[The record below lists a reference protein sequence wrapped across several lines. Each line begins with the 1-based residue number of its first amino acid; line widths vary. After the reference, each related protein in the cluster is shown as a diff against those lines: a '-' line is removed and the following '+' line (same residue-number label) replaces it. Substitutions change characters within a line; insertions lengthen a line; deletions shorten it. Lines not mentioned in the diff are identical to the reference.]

1 MSPTPTLLP
10 PSTPPAPTAP
20 AIPAR
25 PALAGRALA
34 MSPLAVLA
42 LGACTTVGPDYT
54 PPQPRMPEG
63 WSSPLAPGVAPD
75 ASPAALAAWWTTL
88 DDPTLTDLIQRAIEN
103 NKDLAVAR
111 ARIREARALA
121 IIAGAADEPQLDAA
135 ARASRDL
142 RSVNTNQGN
151 FGDRESTL
159 FQAGFDAT
167 WELDVFGG
175 TRRGV
180 EAALADTD
188 AAVENLHAV
197 RVSLAAEVAQAYT
210 RLRGFERRIAIAT
223 KNIRTQQ
230 NTVELADARFK
241 AGLRSDLDV
250 AQAQTQLALTTSQVP
265 THEIGLRQALHRL
278 SVLVAEPP
286 SALVGLLS
294 AANSPAGIPAP
305 NPSGQTIPI
314 GLPSDLLRQRPDVR
328 RAERDLAA
336 SNARIGV
343 ATADLFPRFNLTGS
357 LGLQSQHPDDF
368 PEGRSAY
375 WSIAPGVRWPI
386 LSGGRIRANIEAS
399 NARQEA
405 AAAGYERAVLEAIED
420 AENALVSFDREQA
433 RATALRQAV
442 SASQRAFDLSDELYR
457 RGLTDFLSVLDA
469 QRSLF
474 SAEEQLVVS
483 EETVTQNLIALYK
496 ALGGGWQGFDPQPE
510 PPTPDTAPSA
520 PPAQADP
527 PPVQDQEIR

>member
-1 MSPTPTLLP
+1 MKLTRRH
-10 PSTPPAPTAP
+10 AWTASGG
-20 AIPAR
+20 
-25 PALAGRALA
+25 LAAFSLVG
-34 MSPLAVLA
+34 

-54 PPQPRMPEG
+54 PPEPRMPDG
-63 WSSPLAPGVAPD
+63 WTSPLASGLAAE

-88 DDPTLTDLIQRAIEN
+88 QDPTLTGLIKRAIEN
-103 NKDLAVAR
+103 NKDLSQAR
-111 ARIREARALA
+111 ARIRESRALA

-151 FGDRESTL
+151 FGGRESTL

-167 WELDVFGG
+167 WEIDVFGG
-175 TRRGV
+175 TRRSV

-188 AAVENLHAV
+188 AAVENLHGV

-210 RLRGFERRIAIAT
+210 RLRGFERRIAIAN

-250 AQAQTQLALTTSQVP
+250 AQAQSQLALTTSLVP

-286 SALVGLLS
+286 STLVGELLKS
-294 AANSPAGIPAP
+294 GSPGAGIGAAIPVPAGQA
-305 NPSGQTIPI
+305 IPI

-328 RAERDLAA
+328 RAEREIAAA
-336 SNARIGV
+336 SARIGV
-343 ATADLFPRFNLTGS
+343 ATANLFPRFSLTGG
-357 LGLQSQHPDDF
+357 LGLQSQHLDDF

-386 LSGGRIRANIEAS
+386 LSGGRIRANIDAS

-405 AAAGYERAVLEAIED
+405 AVAGYERAVLEAVED
-420 AENALVSFDREQA
+420 TENALVAFDREQA
-433 RATALRQAV
+433 RAAALRQAV

-510 PPTPDTAPSA
+510 PPTPETLPPSPPGDMDTSRMPD
-520 PPAQADP
+520 Q

>member
-1 MSPTPTLLP
+1 MNLTRGH
-10 PSTPPAPTAP
+10 AWTASSG
-20 AIPAR
+20 
-25 PALAGRALA
+25 LA
-34 MSPLAVLA
+34 AVSLVG
-42 LGACTTVGPDYT
+42 LSACTTVGPDYT
-54 PPQPRMPEG
+54 PPQPRMPES
-63 WSSPLAPGVAPD
+63 WSSPVAPGLAAD
-75 ASPAALAAWWTTL
+75 ASPAELAAWWTTL
-88 DDPTLTDLIQRAIEN
+88 NDPTLSSLIERAIVN
-103 NKDLAVAR
+103 NKDLALAR

-142 RSVNTNQGN
+142 RSVNNNQEN
-151 FGDRESTL
+151 FGGRESTL

-175 TRRGV
+175 TRRSV

-197 RVSLAAEVAQAYT
+197 RVSLSAEVAQAYT
-210 RLRGFERRIAIAT
+210 RLRGFERRIAIAN

-286 SALVGLLS
+286 STLVAALLTSGS
-294 AANSPAGIPAP
+294 SGGAIGAAIPIPAGQAIPV
-305 NPSGQTIPI
+305 

-328 RAERDLAA
+328 RAERELAA
-336 SNARIGV
+336 SSARIGV
-343 ATADLFPRFNLTGS
+343 ATADLFPRFSLTGG
-357 LGLQSQHPDDF
+357 LGLQSQHLDDF

-405 AAAGYERAVLEAIED
+405 AVAGYERAVLEAIED
-420 AENALVSFDREQA
+420 TENALVAFDREQA
-433 RATALRQAV
+433 RATSLRQAV

-510 PPTPDTAPSA
+510 PPTPQTPPSA
-520 PPAQADP
+520 NPTPTPGQA
-527 PPVQDQEIR
+527 PVEAPREQDQEIR